1 MLLTEVYQ
9 PRQPKHAA
17 FCFGRFNP
25 PTLGHALLLN
35 TLARAAQGG
44 DYWIFA
50 SHSQDSKTNPLSYF
64 EKIDFMQRMFPQH
77 ADHIV
82 IDRSIR
88 TPIDA
93 SKWLYQHGYTDV
105 TMIAGDD
112 RLPKYK
118 QILTTYNNTP
128 DHWRF
133 RNIKLLS
140 SGPRDGESEISN
152 VSATKARE
160 AAKKNNF
167 ELFNQITGAK
177 GQLAL
182 QLFQA
187 VRQGL
192 GELNEEAAGV
202 GVVAKNKKMARDPR
216 YATSMTV
223 DVNPSTPQ
231 KNLKAFRLV

>member
-9 PRQPKHAA
+9 QRQPKHAA

-35 TLARAAQGG
+35 TVARAARGG
-44 DYWIFA
+44 DYWIFV
-50 SHSQDSKTNPLSYF
+50 SSTQDGKNPLPYF
-64 EKIDFMQRMFPQH
+64 EKIDFMQRMFPQY

-82 IDRSIR
+82 VDRSIKN
-88 TPIDA
+88 PLDA
-93 SKWLYQHGYTDV
+93 AKWIYEHGYTDV

-128 DHWRF
+128 DFWRF
-133 RNIKLLS
+133 RSIKLLS
-140 SGPRDGESEISN
+140 SGPRDGDSEISN

-160 AAKKNNF
+160 AAKANKF

-187 VRQGL
+187 VRLGL
-192 GELNEEAAGV
+192 GEINEEAAGV

-216 YATSMTV
+216 YSTSMTI
-223 DVNPSTPQ
+223 DVHPDTPQ
-231 KNLKAFRLV
+231 KNLKAFRLA